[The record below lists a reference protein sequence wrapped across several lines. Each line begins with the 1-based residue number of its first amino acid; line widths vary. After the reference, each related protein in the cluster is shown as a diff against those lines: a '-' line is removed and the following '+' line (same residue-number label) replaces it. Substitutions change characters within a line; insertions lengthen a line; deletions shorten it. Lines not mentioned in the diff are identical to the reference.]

1 MDGGMLPR
9 MRQERETGGNF
20 DVTDVFVIFIFV
32 LFKFGGFQRRDRR
45 DLDQ

>member
-20 DVTDVFVIFIFV
+20 DVTDVFVIFIFD
-32 LFKFGGFQRRDRR
+32 LFKCGVCQRRDRR